1 MELTECSFAM
11 NDDHFTDDVIRLLSP
26 DMTHL
31 SVTSCSLS
39 SRSIANLTLTCTHLQ
54 SLRFVNCRYL
64 CADALKAI
72 ADNCQQLKQLCFV
85 YDCPT
90 PWTLSPDTLSPLIRG
105 YSAFLQSVGFVG
117 FDGLSDVEVDFF
129 SGCYGPSLR
138 RINLS
143 RCQLLTDNSLVS
155 LANKCRTLRDVSF
168 SGTKVT
174 DAGVIVLASASAHL
188 QRLDLSDCAGVG
200 DASMAVVAD
209 KCRRLERLSVE
220 NCQLVTDT
228 ALETLLAKCSSL
240 QSINFS
246 GTSICCVSPKI
257 LVPLKLKHFSA
268 ENCSQLKQPPPGGA
282 AHSLSNIKEFYKEF
296 DAPFR

>member
-1 MELTECSFAM
+1 M

-31 SVTSCSLS
+31 SLTSCSLS
-39 SRSIANLTLTCTHLQ
+39 SRSIANLTLTCPHLQ
-54 SLRFVNCRYL
+54 SLRFINCPSL
-64 CADALKAI
+64 CSDALKSI
-72 ADNCQQLKQLCFV
+72 ASNCLQLRQLCFV
-85 YDCPT
+85 YDYPT

-105 YSAFLQSVGFVG
+105 YSAHLQSVAFVG

-138 RINLS
+138 RINLN
-143 RCQLLTDNSLVS
+143 RCQSLTDSSLLS
-155 LANKCRTLRDVSF
+155 LANKCRALRDVSF

-174 DAGVIVLASASAHL
+174 DAGVKVIASASPHL
-188 QRLDLSDCAGVG
+188 QRLDLGDCVGVG

-209 KCRRLERLSVE
+209 KCRRLERVSVE
-220 NCQLVTDT
+220 NCVLVTEV
-228 ALETLLAKCSSL
+228 ALEALLTKSSSL
-240 QSINFS
+240 QSMNFS

-257 LVPLKLKHFSA
+257 LVPLKLKHFST
-268 ENCSQLKQPPPGGA
+268 ENCSRLKDPPPGGA
-282 AHSLSNIKEFYKEF
+282 TLSLSNIKEFYKEY